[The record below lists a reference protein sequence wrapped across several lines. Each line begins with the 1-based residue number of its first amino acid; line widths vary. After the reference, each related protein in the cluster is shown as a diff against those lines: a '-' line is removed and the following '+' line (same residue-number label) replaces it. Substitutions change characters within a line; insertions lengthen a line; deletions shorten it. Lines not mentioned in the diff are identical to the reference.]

1 MKHCNGVLNEHSW
14 CCHALSHRQLLGMK
28 PLSCDNG
35 DVKQSLMLMAQLA
48 DVPESRLVSQQ
59 PGQSPGYHSAILW
72 FVIWPR
78 SFSRQDCSSER
89 LRPFFWAIFR
99 LCSQSGGFATF
110 GSSFSHKNVFCFCV
124 CLVLV
129 FVLSLFFFPSPFLHL
144 RHFLGLMS
152 YTFSTKSFSVNCKSF
167 SLSDPLHPVLVLLQF
182 QRFIFHLLPSVHFF
196 SSNFE
201 ETWLWKVSRYCSAS
215 LKVHFISLELDFFSK
230 MWELYKKKKKT
241 PHNTLITNTLCS
253 SLEEYVCV
261 HTEVH
266 PYVKRWTALIVCEDG
281 DF

>member
-1 MKHCNGVLNEHSW
+1 MYLSLVLCPSSQARVLDLILQF
-14 CCHALSHRQLLGMK
+14 CDLSSG
-28 PLSCDNG
+28 
-35 DVKQSLMLMAQLA
+35 
-48 DVPESRLVSQQ
+48 
-59 PGQSPGYHSAILW
+59 PGPSPGRTVALRDSGH
-72 FVIWPR
+72 
-78 SFSRQDCSSER
+78 FSGFC
-89 LRPFFWAIFR
+89 

-230 MWELYKKKKKT
+230 MWELYKKKKN
-241 PHNTLITNTLCS
+241 H
-253 SLEEYVCV
+253 
-261 HTEVH
+261 HTTH
-266 PYVKRWTALIVCEDG
+266 
-281 DF
+281 